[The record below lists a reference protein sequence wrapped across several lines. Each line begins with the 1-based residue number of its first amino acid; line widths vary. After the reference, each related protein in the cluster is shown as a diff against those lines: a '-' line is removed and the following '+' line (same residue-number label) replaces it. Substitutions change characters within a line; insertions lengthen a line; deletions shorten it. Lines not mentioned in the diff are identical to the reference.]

1 MLLNAA
7 KWQGYSFYRFR
18 VIKGKPSRGR
28 EEVKLPPPTQIRYK
42 NIYFQEHLRELFFLF
57 WLQYGTLFDYKLGTL
72 QFIFQK
78 FYIYWNESMTALFV

>member
-1 MLLNAA
+1 MLQN
-7 KWQGYSFYRFR
+7 GR
-18 VIKGKPSRGR
+18 VTAFTVSELLRENHHGGR

-72 QFIFQK
+72 QLIFQK